1 MLESA
6 QRSRESGFELL
17 RILAM
22 LMIISFH
29 IVVHTVEEQLG
40 ISGGGGIWQPGSISA
55 AVSACVY

>member
-40 ISGGGGIWQPGSISA
+40 ISGGRRLA
-55 AVSACVY
+55 AR